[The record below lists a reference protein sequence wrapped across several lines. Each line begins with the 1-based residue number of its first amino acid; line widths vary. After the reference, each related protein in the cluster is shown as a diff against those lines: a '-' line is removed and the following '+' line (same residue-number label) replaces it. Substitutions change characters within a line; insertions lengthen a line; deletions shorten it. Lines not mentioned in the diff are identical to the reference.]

1 MKQEAA
7 IKAAGVFILHFH
19 FDDLP
24 DNLVTSLDAFIHA
37 GFNLMKP
44 LWRLAPHG

>member
-1 MKQEAA
+1 MEPIRQGA
-7 IKAAGVFILHFH
+7 FNLHFH